1 MTVSSAFAFIGHL
14 KAKDLAIPHPKLL
27 PGTADLP
34 EALKLGHVGA
44 ALAVSSSTSSDDVIL
59 ILIRI
64 LSDLLLHLIASHPA
78 TR

>member
-1 MTVSSAFAFIGHL
+1 MSFMRDTAPIH
-14 KAKDLAIPHPKLL
+14 KAKKILDW
-27 PGTADLP
+27 
-34 EALKLGHVGA
+34 LGLHGVETTEWPLFSPDP